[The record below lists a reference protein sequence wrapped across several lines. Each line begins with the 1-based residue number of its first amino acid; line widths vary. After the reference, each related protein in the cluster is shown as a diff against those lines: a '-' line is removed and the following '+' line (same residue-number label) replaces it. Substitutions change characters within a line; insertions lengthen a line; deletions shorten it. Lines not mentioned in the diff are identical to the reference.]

1 MLVLCLAVGGRR
13 SSAQSATS
21 LQIDGTVLPRH
32 QLGIRGLT
40 SFGRYDALLGDGGT
54 RNIAAG
60 FTSDSLGAA
69 QIQQLG
75 YSEQQ
80 IRTLTGNSAFSVKAG
95 RLTAAANS
103 RVLTAPLILEYGW
116 SSKLTIGVVVP
127 LVETRTTLQ
136 AQLNPTVAQGNVG
149 INPASATS
157 WATNSSIVTS
167 LRGAATALQSQLSAC
182 QANPSGSGC
191 ATLLAQQA
199 TVTSLIAA
207 TAPFA
212 EALSSLY
219 GTGADNPGVVFL
231 PVIGTAAQC
240 QVEARLSDLRTQYA
254 QFSQTIAGGTPAGAP
269 AQGANTELNALLA
282 ATGYDT
288 LASRDRSSIGD
299 ISIGATY
306 QLVNT
311 FDSSRAKLPGRMYR
325 VAVSATGRIGTGEPY
340 SRNKLFDNATGYG
353 QPGAVLGAAT
363 DVRFTPRVFLTAL
376 GSYTMQF
383 GTRDVARI
391 ANAGNAMLPLT
402 IPVAGTYSAGNEA
415 ALTLIPRYRLGG
427 LFSIDGIY
435 SLNWVGAD
443 KYDYDLSTFDPA
455 PDALLGIPVRPN
467 GAAAATGHVLGIGLT
482 YSSSLNDRGP
492 GRLPYE
498 ASFRHTETIAA
509 SGGPIAKM
517 FTDQLQLR
525 IFIR

>member
-1 MLVLCLAVGGRR
+1 M
-13 SSAQSATS
+13 
-21 LQIDGTVLPRH
+21 LPRH

-40 SFGRYDALLGDGGT
+40 SFGRYDALVGDGGT
-54 RNIAAG
+54 RNIAAS
-60 FTSDSLGAA
+60 FTSDSLGAG
-69 QIQQLG
+69 QIQQLAF
-75 YSEQQ
+75 SEAQ
-80 IRTLTGNSAFSVKAG
+80 IRTLTGNTAFSIKAG

-103 RVLTAPLILEYGW
+103 RVLTAPLMLEFGLT
-116 SSKLTIGVVVP
+116 SKLTLGVVVP

-136 AQLNPTVAQGNVG
+136 AQLNPTVAQANVG
-149 INPASATS
+149 LNPVNETS
-157 WATNSSIVTS
+157 WATNNSIVTS
-167 LRGAATALQSQLSAC
+167 LRTAAAALQSQLTAC
-182 QANPSGSGC
+182 QANSSGAGC
-191 ATLLAQQA
+191 AALLAQQGA
-199 TVTSLIAA
+199 VTSLIAA

-212 EALSSLY
+212 NAIENLY
-219 GTGADNPGVVFL
+219 GTSATKPGVFFL
-231 PVIGTAAQC
+231 PVNGTAAQY
-240 QVEARLSDLRTQYA
+240 QIEARLGDLRTQYA
-254 QFSQTIAGGTPAGAP
+254 SFQQAVAGGNPAGAP
-269 AQGANTELNALLA
+269 AQGGNVELQTLLA
-282 ATGYDT
+282 TAGYDT

-325 VAVSATGRIGTGEPY
+325 VALNATGRIGTGEPY

-353 QPGAVLGAAT
+353 QPGAILGAAA
-363 DVRFTPRVFLTAL
+363 DVRFTPRVFLTAI

-402 IPVAGTYSAGNEA
+402 IPVAGTYSAGNEV
-415 ALTLIPRYRLGG
+415 ALTLMPRYRLAG

-435 SLNWVGAD
+435 SLKWVGAD
-443 KYDYDLSTFDPA
+443 KYNYDLSTFDPA
-455 PDALLGIPVRPN
+455 PDALLGLPVTPA
-467 GAAAATGHVLGIGLT
+467 GAAAATGHVLGFGVT

-509 SGGPIAKM
+509 SGGPVAKM

-525 IFIR
+525 IFIH